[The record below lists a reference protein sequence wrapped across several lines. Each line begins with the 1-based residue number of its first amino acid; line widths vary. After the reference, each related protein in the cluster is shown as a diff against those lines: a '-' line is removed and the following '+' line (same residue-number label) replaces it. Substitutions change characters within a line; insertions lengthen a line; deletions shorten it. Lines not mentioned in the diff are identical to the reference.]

1 MPEFFFANFT
11 HSPPEVAWCSS
22 SQASHASRDSNEM
35 TGRSALAVIAP
46 PFRVP
51 ARATYLVADTA
62 RLCLKCTGP
71 YRSFQ
76 VEPRFSEP
84 VSTRRSSGVGRAWK
98 PLNNELV
105 GVVRETMQ

>member
-11 HSPPEVAWCSS
+11 HSPSEVAWCSS
-22 SQASHASRDSNEM
+22 SQASHAPRDANGM
-35 TGRSALAVIAP
+35 TGRSDLAVIAS

-51 ARATYLVADTA
+51 ARATCRVADTA
-62 RLCLKCTGP
+62 RLCLKSTGP

-84 VSTRRSSGVGRAWK
+84 VSFRRSSGAGRAWK

-105 GVVRETMQ
+105 GVGRETMQ